1 MTGALTLGA
10 AFLLGLAASGHCLAM
25 CGGVTAALGLATA
38 RDASGRTRLSL
49 LLGCQVGRIVSYSLA
64 GLIVG
69 TASIILVV
77 TLGLTGRSFVLRQI
91 EGVGSRLVW
100 ANYRGTVLSGVSRAQ
115 DDVLLDEDVRAIAA
129 RRDLFTGVTGIL
141 TLRGTV
147 TVQSQSK
154 TLTVLGVMANY
165 GEVRKNMRVL
175 RGRFIDDD
183 DILQRAR
190 VAVVNR
196 DLYEQ
201 MFGNDTGP
209 KTIRTL
215 GATFQVI
222 GEFEEPVDTLG
233 RGDIVPETILI
244 PITVGWYYTPTRE
257 VRTLYA
263 EVRDFTQ
270 LPTAVKAVEEILK
283 ERHRPGSVYEVES
296 MTTVVGLAHA
306 ISAGLIVV
314 FVLAAAVSVV
324 VGGVGIM
331 NILLASVEQRTR
343 EIGVRMSVGARRRD
357 ILGQFLFE
365 ALALGMAGSSIGVL
379 LGLGLPYLS
388 RLFLRNIEI
397 HVSVLSAVLAF
408 VFSCGVAVVFG
419 AVPAYRASSL
429 NPAEALHHE

>member
-1 MTGALTLGA
+1 MLSREVLDMAVDRFRKNPIQTSLT
-10 AFLLGLAASGHCLAM
+10 
-25 CGGVTAALGLATA
+25 
-38 RDASGRTRLSL
+38 
-49 LLGCQVGRIVSYSLA
+49 LA
-64 GLIVG
+64 GLTVG
-69 TASIILVV
+69 TAAIILVV
-77 TLGLTGRSFVLRQI
+77 TLGLTGRSFVLSQI
-91 EGVGSRLVW
+91 EGVGSRLLW
-100 ANYRGTVLSGVSRAQ
+100 ANYRGTVTSGVSRIQ
-115 DDVLLDEDVRAIAA
+115 DDVLVDMDVKAVEA
-129 RRDLFTGVTGIL
+129 RSDLISGATATL
-141 TLRGTV
+141 TLRGNV
-147 TVQSQSK
+147 TVQSS
-154 TLTVLGVMANY
+154 TLPLTVLGVMANY
-165 GEVRKNMRVL
+165 PGVRRNARILK
-175 RGRFIDDD
+175 GRFIDEDD
-183 DILQRAR
+183 VLERAR
-190 VAVVNR
+190 VCVVVR
-196 DLYEQ
+196 DLYQ
-201 MFGNDTGP
+201 RLFGNGP
-209 KTIRTL
+209 QGVEGKTIRTM
-215 GATFQVI
+215 GTTFQVI